1 MAEKFPELKK
11 EIDVQGQEVK
21 RVPNKMNSNR
31 LTVRHIIKMSV
42 LRGKFTTIQDFIG
55 NQEKSQKKK
64 KTNPNLPPKRMLK
77 LPYSIMHSRHM
88 LAK

>member
-11 EIDVQGQEVK
+11 ETDVQGQEVK

-31 LTVRHIIKMSV
+31 LTGRHIIKMSV

-64 KTNPNLPPKRMLK
+64 KNPTYHLK
-77 LPYSIMHSRHM
+77 
-88 LAK
+88 